1 MLALTSAA
9 LSQQAAVN
17 YDLQLSFLLKGGRG
31 IGKFTAA
38 SWVAQR
44 LGLHLFEVRR
54 ALRRIYFGC
63 NFIGK
68 LLRHNRR
75 VGCQDRSNA
84 SSAIGTSQVL
94 HAMHIGVEAP

>member
-9 LSQQAAVN
+9 LSQQAVD

-44 LGLHLFEVRR
+44 LGLHLFEVSLVRTGC
-54 ALRRIYFGC
+54 LSRI
-63 NFIGK
+63 I
-68 LLRHNRR
+68 
-75 VGCQDRSNA
+75 
-84 SSAIGTSQVL
+84 
-94 HAMHIGVEAP
+94 

>member
-9 LSQQAAVN
+9 LSQQAVD

-44 LGLHLFEVRR
+44 LGLHLFEVRQAR
-54 ALRRIYFGC
+54 RRIYFDC

-84 SSAIGTSQVL
+84 PSAIGTSQVL
-94 HAMHIGVEAP
+94 HAMPNGIEAS